1 MSTTLEECE
10 HKVKQLTLE
19 DRATLIEHLIRS
31 LDDLDEAECERLWI
45 QEAEKRYQGYK
56 AGRIK
61 SQSAE
66 NVFSDAKARLREI
79 K

>member
-1 MSTTLEECE
+1 MAITLEECE
-10 HKVKQLTLE
+10 HKVKQLTLK
-19 DRATLIEHLIRS
+19 DRATLIEHLISS
-31 LDDLDEAECERLWI
+31 LDDLDEVECERLWV

-61 SQSAE
+61 SRPAE
-66 NVFSDAKARLREI
+66 NVFSDAKARLGKI